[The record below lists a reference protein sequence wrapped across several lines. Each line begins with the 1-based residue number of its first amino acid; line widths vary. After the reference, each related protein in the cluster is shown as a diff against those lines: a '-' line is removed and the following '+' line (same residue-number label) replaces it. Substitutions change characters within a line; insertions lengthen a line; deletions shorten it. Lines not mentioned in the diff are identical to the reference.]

1 MYHNNDMELTTD
13 KLLVDEDGYRMLANK
28 YRNEFIREAFR
39 NLRCKLKNAGI
50 KLNGLTIVSSKS

>member
-13 KLLVDEDGYRMLANK
+13 KLLVDEDGYRMLANN

-39 NLRCKLKNAGI
+39 NLR
-50 KLNGLTIVSSKS
+50 